1 MTAECPLR
9 DWLEQRRAACR
20 LSVRAIPWR
29 ASTAWRFERGRLAH
43 ATGGFFSVVGI
54 RSDSSVDG
62 LDGLAV
68 PIIDQPEVGILGFV
82 VRARGTAHEWLIQAK
97 AEPGN
102 IGAVQLAPTVQ
113 ATRSNFTRLHGG
125 GATPCLDCFTAPDGG
140 FEVVA
145 DSLQSEHGNRFLG
158 KYNRNMTLLAAGDG
172 PDPGSAD
179 WRWAAAAELRTMLA
193 SDFAVNT
200 DARSVLFCSDWRLLA
215 DGVPFSRWRGACG
228 WGASLL
234 ASFEAEP
241 DQSDQDVRSWL
252 AARRA
257 AVRLDV
263 RVVPLESM
271 PEWELTADSIA
282 HRQDG
287 RPLIRAYEV
296 RANSREVERWDQP
309 LVLSHREEAV
319 TLVCQRRGG
328 ALRFL
333 MRASAE
339 AGFRETVQLGPTWQS
354 DDVTAG
360 NGAADKVLAALQRG
374 QERDSRL
381 QSDEGGRFFHSVSRY
396 RIVELPETEA
406 IDLEASGYL
415 WMDLGQI
422 CRLAGVRGMFTN
434 EARSVLSM
442 LLAWL

>member
-1 MTAECPLR
+1 MTADCPLR
-9 DWLEQRRAACR
+9 DWLEERRAACR

-29 ASTAWRFERGRLAH
+29 ECTAWRFEQGRLAH
-43 ATGGFFSVVGI
+43 TTGGFFSVVGI
-54 RSDSSVDG
+54 RAASSVGG

-82 VRARGTAHEWLIQAK
+82 VRARGTGHEWLIQAK

-125 GATPCLDCFTAPDGG
+125 GATAYLDCFTAPDGG
-140 FEVVA
+140 YDVVA
-145 DSLQSEHGNRFLG
+145 DSLQSEHGSRFRA
-158 KYNRNMTLLAAGDG
+158 KYNRNMTVLVAGQG
-172 PDPGSAD
+172 PDPCSAE
-179 WRWAAAAELRTMLA
+179 WRWAAAPDLRAMLA

-200 DARSVLFCSDWRLLA
+200 DARSVLFGSDWRLLA
-215 DGVPFSRWRGACG
+215 DGAPFSRWRGASE
-228 WGASLL
+228 WGACLL
-234 ASFEAEP
+234 ESFEATA
-241 DQSDQDVRSWL
+241 DQSDEAMLSWL
-252 AARRA
+252 AARRLG
-257 AVRLDV
+257 VRLDV
-263 RVVPLESM
+263 RVVPLDSM
-271 PEWELTADSIA
+271 PEWEIRADSIV

-287 RPLIRAYEV
+287 RPLLQAYQV
-296 RANSREVERWDQP
+296 RANTREVQAWDQP

-319 TLVCQRRGG
+319 ALICQRRGG

-333 MRASAE
+333 LRASAE
-339 AGFRETVQLGPTWQS
+339 AGFRERVQLGPTWQS

-381 QSDEGGRFFHSVSRY
+381 QSDEGGRFFRSVSRY
-396 RIVELPETEA
+396 RIVELPEAEA
-406 IDLEASGYL
+406 IDLEASGYV

-422 CRLAGVRGMFTN
+422 HRLGGVQGMFTN

-442 LLAWL
+442 LLAWV

>member
-1 MTAECPLR
+1 MTANCPLR
-9 DWLEQRRAACR
+9 DWLEERRAASR
-20 LSVRAIPWR
+20 LSVRVIPWR
-29 ASTAWRFERGRLAH
+29 ECTAWRFERGRLAH

-54 RSDSSVDG
+54 RAACSVSG

-113 ATRSNFTRLHGG
+113 ATLSNFTRLHGG
-125 GATPCLDCFTAPDGG
+125 GATAYLDCFTAPDGG
-140 FEVVA
+140 FDVVA
-145 DSLQSEHGNRFLG
+145 DSLQSEHGSRFLA
-158 KYNRNMTLLAAGDG
+158 KYNRNMTVLAARHG
-172 PDPGSAD
+172 PDPCSAD
-179 WRWAAAAELRTMLA
+179 WRWAAAADLRVMLA

-200 DARSVLFCSDWRLLA
+200 DARSVLFGSDWRLLA
-215 DGVPFSRWRGACG
+215 DGAPFSRWRGASG
-228 WGASLL
+228 WGAGLL
-234 ASFEAEP
+234 ASFEVEP
-241 DQSDQDVRSWL
+241 DQSDEDAVSWL

-257 AVRLDV
+257 AVRFEVD
-263 RVVPLESM
+263 VVPLDSM
-271 PEWELTADSIA
+271 PEWHVTPDSIA
-282 HRQDG
+282 RRRDG
-287 RPLIRAYEV
+287 RVLLRAYEV

-319 TLVCQRRGG
+319 ALVCQHRGG

-333 MRASAE
+333 LRASAE
-339 AGFRETVQLGPTWQS
+339 AGFRERVQLGPTWQS
-354 DDVTAG
+354 DDLTAG
-360 NGAADKVLAALQRG
+360 NGAAHQILAALQRG
-374 QERDSRL
+374 HERDSRL
-381 QSDEGGRFFHSVSRY
+381 QSDEGGRFFRSVSRY

-422 CRLAGVRGMFTN
+422 YRLGGVQGMFTN